1 MCFNFCFCFLFLM
14 VLFFCSFLFWGSCVP
29 LVVLL
34 LLVFFLFFF
43 FLSILLLLLLWFC
56 VYHYLGLFVSFLII
70 FCCYGLHCWLSVKE
84 SAFNAEGSGLIP
96 ELERSPGEGSGNL
109 LHYCCLE
116 NPINRRALWP
126 TVHEVWWATVHLL
139 LLMFLS
145 VFVIYIWFCFSV
157 YFLFLFFFFCLF
169 VCFLHS
175 TACTIL
181 VLWPEVGPEPL
192 RWECSV
198 QDVGSPENSQP
209 QGILISMR
217 YTRVF
222 HLDTKTYLH
231 PIGFRLQWLMPHVK
245 ELTTQKHSNSHQ

>member
-116 NPINRRALWP
+116 NPINRGALWP

-157 YFLFLFFFFCLF
+157 YFLFLFFFLSVCLF
-169 VCFLHS
+169 SAQHS
-175 TACTIL
+175 LYNLGSLARG
-181 VLWPEVGPEPL
+181 WAWASEVGVFSPGCWITREFPAS
-192 RWECSV
+192 RNINQHEIYQGFSSWH
-198 QDVGSPENSQP
+198 QDLPTPNW
-209 QGILISMR
+209 
-217 YTRVF
+217 
-222 HLDTKTYLH
+222 
-231 PIGFRLQWLMPHVK
+231 LQAPVIDASC
-245 ELTTQKHSNSHQ
+245 EGADNTETQQ